1 MDALT
6 LLEPDHQ
13 KVKKLM
19 GEIEKTTERG
29 VKTREQLFTKLVDE
43 LTIHEKIEEQ
53 IFYPAVKERATS
65 KQLEELVTESY
76 EEHHFVDIVKAEIE
90 NTPFDSEEWA
100 AKFKVMMENIEHH
113 AFEEEEGKMFPK
125 VRRAFKKDELED
137 MGTRVEEL
145 KDHPMARLPGQ
156 GLREHERDE
165 EAGQGVLPGEHHRF
179 VGVAS
184 GDRGGGERRERDGR
198 RDLGQHGVVED
209 EHMRRGRRHAER
221 DQRRDDRWYRDE
233 VRGRDRQR

>member
-6 LLEPDHQ
+6 LLERDHQ

-19 GEIEKTTERG
+19 GDIEKTTERA
-29 VKTREQLFTKLVDE
+29 VKTREQLFNKLVEE

-65 KQLEELVTESY
+65 KKLEDLIDESY

-90 NTPFDSEEWA
+90 NTPFAADAWA

-113 AFEEEEGKMFPK
+113 AFEEEEGEMFPK

-137 MGTRVEEL
+137 LGARMEEL
-145 KDHPMARLPGQ
+145 KEQLMDILPS
-156 GLREHERDE
+156 E
-165 EAGQGVLPGEHHRF
+165 EPTGV
-179 VGVAS
+179 
-184 GDRGGGERRERDGR
+184 
-198 RDLGQHGVVED
+198 
-209 EHMRRGRRHAER
+209 
-221 DQRRDDRWYRDE
+221 
-233 VRGRDRQR
+233 

>member
-6 LLEPDHQ
+6 LLEQDHQ
-13 KVKKLM
+13 KVKQLM

-29 VKTREQLFTKLVDE
+29 IKTREQLFNKLVEE

-53 IFYPAVKERATS
+53 IFYPEVKKRATS

-90 NTPFDSEEWA
+90 GTPFDAEEWA

-125 VRRAFKKDELED
+125 VRRALGKDELED
-137 MGTRVEEL
+137 MGTRMREL
-145 KDHPMARLPGQ
+145 KEQLMEGVPA
-156 GLREHERDE
+156 EER
-165 EAGQGVLPGEHHRF
+165 AG
-179 VGVAS
+179 A
-184 GDRGGGERRERDGR
+184 
-198 RDLGQHGVVED
+198 
-209 EHMRRGRRHAER
+209 
-221 DQRRDDRWYRDE
+221 
-233 VRGRDRQR
+233 